1 MLDLNHLMLDRER
14 AVGSQN
20 TRTPAQVMVPQYDPF
35 HRMFDVAAISGYL
48 ALMANQLPLE
58 PRGDSKL
65 PVVKILWGGAR
76 LAAEVRECGLVCAVV
91 TTQRLSHTLCAG
103 RARVSRGSRQH
114 GRLAPAVGVS

>member
-1 MLDLNHLMLDRER
+1 MLDLMLDRER

-76 LAAEVRECGLVCAVV
+76 LAAEVRECAVV